1 MILSNVDN
9 EMKIFLKNYKR
20 PTNFNR
26 VLSGMRPTGKIHLGN
41 YFGALKPWLEL
52 QETLY
57 KKGLKH
63 TSYFF
68 IADYHALTTGY
79 EDVSNLKENIKNM
92 MIDFLA
98 VGLDPEKS
106 VLFVQSHNEAHS
118 EAYLL
123 FGMITSV
130 KLLERNPTYK
140 ELKENLKEKDLA
152 TYGFLGYP
160 VLQTADI
167 LLYDPDIVPVGIDQ
181 VPHIFITNEIGR
193 KFNNLFKPIF
203 KEVKPYLSETPK
215 LPGLDGRK
223 MSKSYG
229 NCIYLSDSKE
239 EILKKVRSMKT
250 DPNRIRKTDPGN
262 PENCTVYLYHK
273 VFAKELNLG
282 EDFLKEIEEGCKKAK
297 FGCVDCKKKLAQ
309 NIISFLEPI
318 WEKRNYYQTNFD
330 KVLEIFKE
338 GDKLASAYAKEK
350 VRQMKEAVNL
360 FLF

>member
-1 MILSNVDN
+1 MILANVEN
-9 EMKIFLKNYKR
+9 EIKIFLENYKK
-20 PTNFNR
+20 PTNFSR

-52 QETLY
+52 QEILF
-57 KKGLKH
+57 KKSLKQ

-79 EDVSNLKENIKNM
+79 ENVSLLRENIKDM
-92 MIDFLA
+92 MIDFLS

-118 EAYLL
+118 EGYLL

-140 ELKENLKEKDLA
+140 ELKENLRDKDLT

-167 LLYDPDIVPVGIDQ
+167 LLYDPDVVPVGIDQ

-203 KEVKPYLSETPK
+203 KEVKPYLSDTPK
-215 LPGLDGRK
+215 LPGIDGRK

-229 NCIYLSDSKE
+229 NCIYLSDDKE
-239 EILKKVRSMKT
+239 TILQKVRSMKT
-250 DPNRIRKTDPGN
+250 DPQRVRKTDPGN

-273 VFAKELNLG
+273 VFVKELNL
-282 EDFLKEIEEGCKKAK
+282 ENEYLREIEEGCRNAK
-297 FGCVDCKKKLAQ
+297 FGCVDCKRKLAE

-318 WEKRNYYQTNFD
+318 WERRKYYENHFE
-330 KVLEIFKE
+330 KVLKIFKE
-338 GDKLASAYAKEK
+338 GNKLASNYAKEK
-350 VRQMKEAVNL
+350 VKQMKEAVNL
-360 FLF
+360 YLF